1 MRRGNPP
8 FLQNMVRFALYHLK
22 SSFFKEAK
30 IAGEML
36 LNLMIIIPSG
46 ICNTA
51 RSGKA
56 GLRPIH

>member
-8 FLQNMVRFALYHLK
+8 FLQNIVRFALYHLK
-22 SSFFKEAK
+22 SSFIKEAK

-36 LNLMIIIPSG
+36 VHLMIIILSG
-46 ICNTA
+46 ICNTGT
-51 RSGKA
+51 SGKA